1 MECVTVVHPSP
12 TNVLSRQ
19 FLLRIDPSE
28 KKAGTTLTFPR
39 AAPAPARP
47 DLTMTFDDIPE
58 NVAAVVFSHLGDD
71 PRDRIRL
78 AAVSKVWRR
87 AEKSDTSLPGTPRAL
102 CELGWKR
109 ITKRYSWRKATY
121 WWSKAAATRDADVMY
136 DLGCCYYNDF
146 DGLLRDETKAYYND
160 FDLLR
165 DETKAF
171 ELWERASGCGH
182 AHATNL
188 LAHCF
193 WYGKGVDKNEAKA
206 LELLFRAVE
215 LGSIRSPRDLGFIYE
230 YGQCGVAVNKK
241 ESLKW
246 YSVAAERVDLQAQD
260 RLLETMRR
268 LSSELASA

>member
-1 MECVTVVHPSP
+1 VECVTVVHPSP

-78 AAVSKVWRR
+78 AAVSKVWRS
-87 AEKSDTSLPGTPRAL
+87 AEKSDASLPGTPRAL

-171 ELWERASGCGH
+171 ELWERASGLGTLTPPTCSHTASGT
-182 AHATNL
+182 ARAWIKMKQRRSNCSSGRWNWVQYVPRAISGSSTN
-188 LAHCF
+188 
-193 WYGKGVDKNEAKA
+193 
-206 LELLFRAVE
+206 
-215 LGSIRSPRDLGFIYE
+215 
-230 YGQCGVAVNKK
+230 
-241 ESLKW
+241 
-246 YSVAAERVDLQAQD
+246 
-260 RLLETMRR
+260 T
-268 LSSELASA
+268 ASAAWR